1 MKTISMLTGMLL
13 AALGILLMCIAI
25 VGMITFI
32 ITLFTWLPI
41 WSTIIL
47 GALVAAYVIYLMLKR
62 EVK

>member
-32 ITLFTWLPI
+32 IALFTWLPI
-41 WSTIIL
+41 WCTIIL
-47 GALVAAYVIYLMLKR
+47 GAVVVAYVTYLMLKR

>member
-41 WSTIIL
+41 WFTIIL
-47 GALVAAYVIYLMLKR
+47 GAVVAAYIIYLMLKR